1 MLRVRKQVYCSDRYT
16 GKGITVAILD
26 TGISRHPDFGS
37 RILGFTDFVNGRV
50 GLYDDDTHGTHVSGI
65 LAGDGSLSGG
75 KYRGIAPQF
84 SLVIGKVLNGN
95 GDGTIEHM
103 LKGIEWILQK
113 KRIWNIRILN
123 ISIGLGLDLKRGQR
137 ETLISCVEEA
147 WGQGLVVVA
156 AAGNAGPKPG
166 TLSPI
171 GNSRKVITVGCNE
184 GGYFG
189 ERPSLC
195 EYYSGR
201 EEEGAELRKP
211 DVVAPGTDIISCNA
225 HARRTLYGWQNGY
238 AAKSGTSMSTPI
250 ISGAA
255 ALCLEKSPDAGN
267 SEVKRRIIYTATD
280 LKEPWYK
287 QGWGM
292 LNIERMLDF

>member
-1 MLRVRKQVYCSDRYT
+1 MVRVRKQVYCGDRYT
-16 GKGITVAILD
+16 GKDITVAVLD

-50 GLYDDDTHGTHVSGI
+50 GLYDDDTHGTHVTGI

-75 KYRGIAPQF
+75 KYRGIAPQC
-84 SLVIGKVLNGN
+84 SLVIGKVLNSN

-103 LKGIEWILQK
+103 LKGIEWILRK

-123 ISIGLGLDLKRGQR
+123 ISIGLGLDLRSSQR
-137 ETLISCVEEA
+137 ERLLSCVEEA
-147 WGQGLVVVA
+147 WVQGLVVVA
-156 AAGNAGPKPG
+156 AAGNAGPMPG
-166 TLSPI
+166 TMSPI
-171 GNSRKVITVGCNE
+171 GNSKKIITVGCHE

-189 ERPSLC
+189 ERNTLC
-195 EYYSGR
+195 EHYSGR
-201 EEEGAELRKP
+201 EAEGSELRKP
-211 DVVAPGTDIISCNA
+211 DIVAPGTDIVSCNG
-225 HARRTLYGWQNGY
+225 HVRRTLYGWQNGY

-250 ISGAA
+250 VSGAA
-255 ALCLEKSPDAGN
+255 ALCLEKSPDALN
-267 SEVKRRIIYTATD
+267 SEVKRRMIYTATD
-280 LKEPWYK
+280 LKEPWFK